1 MFQINNDWQLIIVFG
16 KDGVSN
22 KIDQYVFLKYVFAHR
37 VQRFAKDDGT
47 EVIWSQMKYF
57 HLKFFVCI
65 ELKTSIDTFLH
76 LLKPLRPLAGWSA
89 VVTNGCLIKAT
100 SFFSGSRQPQRFYT
114 IRLLSKLVQ
123 QPGSCDFRQNL
134 KKIVCKYP
142 PNWRRRQWCKLSKS
156 LPTIRRS
163 LS

>member
-37 VQRFAKDDGT
+37 VQICKGWWNRGDL
-47 EVIWSQMKYF
+47 EPN
-57 HLKFFVCI
+57 
-65 ELKTSIDTFLH
+65 ETFLFKDLCLH
-76 LLKPLRPLAGWSA
+76 WIENIDRHFSPSFKVLASTGWSA
-89 VVTNGCLIKAT
+89 VTNGCLIKAT

-134 KKIVCKYP
+134 KTIVCKYP

>member
-1 MFQINNDWQLIIVFG
+1 MFG

-76 LLKPLRPLAGWSA
+76 LLKSLPPTAWSA
-89 VVTNGCLIKAT
+89 VTNGCLIKAT
-100 SFFSGSRQPQRFYT
+100 SFFSESRQPQRFYT

-142 PNWRRRQWCKLSKS
+142 PN
-156 LPTIRRS
+156 
-163 LS
+163 